1 MKSLLRLLLKTY
13 FKPNR
18 SKVDRTVSGFTL
30 IELLVAMIM
39 TFLILTPLLG
49 FVVDVLNTDRKEQ
62 VKSNTEQEIQAAL
75 NFIAE
80 DLGQAI
86 YIYDNQGIN
95 TGDANNNKI
104 GDRLPH
110 AIDNTAGTPIL
121 VFWKRQLMKKVL
133 PTLATTDATCP
144 NSDTTCN
151 DSYVYSLVAYYLKQ
165 DNTAIWC
172 QPAGGNCPARITRYQ
187 YRDGVIN
194 TNVTPPVYF
203 TAPDARAAEPD
214 DFLPF
219 NLSISG
225 ANLQAKMNQWPRQ
238 VDGAARAQITPPTEQ
253 VLVNYIDTSAVT
265 ATYPTSDECQK
276 ALGNPTTTLANGTTQ
291 PVSEAQLRIADPTKI
306 GFYACVDSSK
316 TVARVTI
323 RGNSL
328 RKMQRNAT
336 YSSSNAAFFPT
347 ASVQVQGLGVLAQ

>member
-1 MKSLLRLLLKTY
+1 MKSLLRLLLKTN
-13 FKPNR
+13 FKPNC

-62 VKSNTEQEIQAAL
+62 VKSNTEQEVQAAL
-75 NFIAE
+75 DFIAE
-80 DLGQAI
+80 DLGQAV
-86 YIYDNQGIN
+86 YIYDK
-95 TGDANNNKI
+95 TGVDSI
-104 GDRLPH
+104 VDSLPNDP
-110 AIDNTAGTPIL
+110 ITNGTPIL

-144 NSDTTCN
+144 NNDNNTCN
-151 DSYVYSLVAYYLKQ
+151 DSYVYSLVAYYLRP
-165 DNTAIWC
+165 DTNNSASNIWC
-172 QPAGGNCPARITRYQ
+172 QPGGGTCPARITRYQ

-203 TAPDARAAEPD
+203 TAPDPRAAKPT

-219 NLSISG
+219 NLSITG
-225 ANLQAKMNQWPRQ
+225 ANLQEKMNKWPLQ
-238 VDGAARAQITPPTEQ
+238 PDGTTPAISAPPAAEVP

-291 PVSEAQLRIADPTKI
+291 AVSEAQLRIADPTKI

-323 RGNSL
+323 RGSAL
-328 RKMQRNAT
+328 RKMQNTAN
-336 YSSSNAAFFPT
+336 YSSSNSAFFPT

>member
-1 MKSLLRLLLKTY
+1 MKSLLRLLLKTH

-62 VKSNTEQEIQAAL
+62 VKSNTEQEVQAAL
-75 NFIAE
+75 DFIAE

-86 YIYDNQGIN
+86 YIYDK
-95 TGDANNNKI
+95 TGVDAI
-104 GDRLPH
+104 LDSLPN
-110 AIDNTAGTPIL
+110 ATAGTPIL
-121 VFWKRQLMKKVL
+121 VFWKRQLMRRVL
-133 PTLATTDATCP
+133 PP
-144 NSDTTCN
+144 NSTSSDCNPVGSDPTCN
-151 DSYVYSLVAYYLKQ
+151 DSFVYSLVAYYLKQ
-165 DNTAIWC
+165 DTNSLWC
-172 QPAGGNCPARITRYQ
+172 QPGVGNCPARITRYQ
-187 YRDGVIN
+187 YLDGVID
-194 TNVTPPVYF
+194 TNAPNPAYF
-203 TAPDARAAEPD
+203 TDPDPRAAKPD
-214 DFLPF
+214 GFLPF

-225 ANLQAKMNQWPRQ
+225 NSLQEKMNQWPLQ
-238 VDGAARAQITPPTEQ
+238 EDGGAIATFDTPTEQ

-265 ATYPTSDECQK
+265 ATYPASDECQK
-276 ALGNPTTTLANGTTQ
+276 ALGNPTTTLPNGTTQ
-291 PVSEAQLRIADPTKI
+291 VVSEAQLRIADNTKI

-328 RKMQRNAT
+328 RKMQNNAT

-347 ASVQVQGLGVLAQ
+347 ASIQVQGLGVLAQ